1 MLKRAGIRLAG
12 FAWALT
18 ALAGTQSAHS
28 QEVITNGTIEDGGF
42 ALASQNAS
50 ANVTGTMANGWVE
63 NTWQTGPTGYSVKY
77 ALDTSKK
84 YAGKASLSVT
94 SVKVTPQFWAPLTMK
109 PGSKYSAT
117 VYLRGDAS
125 QEVVV
130 QLRQLL
136 PPYST
141 YGLASST
148 ITSTG
153 WTKVTLV
160 GDAPV
165 SAAAIPAGLFIHP
178 KSPGTVWLDNASVIE
193 APATQ
198 AVIRK
203 GQSFTKAYFGIH
215 THRDLNWP
223 DLGGTVG
230 AERMWDGSGQLV
242 EIFPTSDLNKAN
254 WAGFDARIARAQRN
268 GADLI
273 MTLGGNG
280 PKWASSDPTATDKSC
295 ALYTNANGEG
305 APPKDRTVW
314 KNMVKAVV
322 ARAAG
327 RIKYWEV
334 WNEPYICDLFNQRR
348 PTDNTKY
355 LVDLAYDAYNIIK
368 ANGNPNKLVVLS
380 PSFATSRLD
389 FVDEYL
395 ALGGGK
401 YADVISVHAYDN
413 YLGARLGNDPT
424 SGIPDAPEAMFVRE
438 HEILNLKN
446 VLTKYNLSALPLWDT
461 ESGYVYAANADGST
475 NDTKGAPYVARHLLL
490 TSLAGLDRTYYYS
503 WDHRDDVVALSR
515 ELDAAN
521 SNHYTK
527 SDAGKAYENMAK
539 WLIGAQITDVV
550 SPVAP
555 GKAWVVTIKR
565 ASTGTTEYIA
575 WEPTNTEIDYIL
587 PAGTVYAS
595 SLLGSKAPVAGT
607 VKLNGW
613 PQLLTSY

>member
-1 MLKRAGIRLAG
+1 
-12 FAWALT
+12 
-18 ALAGTQSAHS
+18 
-28 QEVITNGTIEDGGF
+28 
-42 ALASQNAS
+42 
-50 ANVTGTMANGWVE
+50 
-63 NTWQTGPTGYSVKY
+63 
-77 ALDTSKK
+77 
-84 YAGKASLSVT
+84 
-94 SVKVTPQFWAPLTMK
+94 
-109 PGSKYSAT
+109 
-117 VYLRGDAS
+117 
-125 QEVVV
+125 
-130 QLRQLL
+130 
-136 PPYST
+136 
-141 YGLASST
+141 
-148 ITSTG
+148 
-153 WTKVTLV
+153 
-160 GDAPV
+160 
-165 SAAAIPAGLFIHP
+165 
-178 KSPGTVWLDNASVIE
+178 
-193 APATQ
+193 
-198 AVIRK
+198 
-203 GQSFTKAYFGIH
+203 
-215 THRDLNWP
+215 
-223 DLGGTVG
+223 
-230 AERMWDGSGQLV
+230 
-242 EIFPTSDLNKAN
+242 
-254 WAGFDARIARAQRN
+254 
-268 GADLI
+268 
-273 MTLGGNG
+273 
-280 PKWASSDPTATDKSC
+280 
-295 ALYTNANGEG
+295 
-305 APPKDRTVW
+305 
-314 KNMVKAVV
+314 
-322 ARAAG
+322 
-327 RIKYWEV
+327 
-334 WNEPYICDLFNQRR
+334 
-348 PTDNTKY
+348 
-355 LVDLAYDAYNIIK
+355 
-368 ANGNPNKLVVLS
+368 
-380 PSFATSRLD
+380 
-389 FVDEYL
+389 VDEYL